1 MAIRVLQLAKE
12 MGLTPPDLIKKL
24 NAIGIPV
31 RSPGMTLDDAQEKTA
46 RESLAKKDEEKEDI
60 LKKSAAKKDGS
71 KAKKASDT
79 KDKKLSSEEEAKK
92 RRLEAVAAERAARAK
107 EKAIG
112 GDSGFLGS
120 NVDLLDKDRIEK
132 ERAAKRV
139 KDTEEKTEEKA
150 KKEEAPTKKKVAQ
163 LKSIVEETSKRAE
176 ELEELR
182 KLIKDAKEREKV
194 EAEIKKNEKR
204 MAEVA
209 AAVAKQKAVAESL
222 KASKMKKTS
231 AKEEVEQQV
240 EEKSPKK
247 VLKAEFIDKKAKER
261 LGSLLEQISSEKER
275 MQDEGQKVSYG
286 GKKKRSKKRGKID
299 TNIPEL
305 EPVMSK
311 EDKYAA
317 MAAAAEKLQR
327 DKVLEEARAAVA
339 AASHEGEGRRKK
351 RKEKREAEARE
362 KAQLEAI
369 EKGIDPDLVLDDSV
383 AEIKEGTTVGEFA
396 ESLNVAP
403 NDVIK
408 RLFMLGQALTLTQT
422 MSNDLIELIA
432 DDMDRKVRIVSPEE
446 EFNVVY
452 NDTEKDLKS
461 RPPVVTVMGHVDHG
475 KTSLLDAIR
484 DTAVIE
490 SESGGITQH
499 IGASVV
505 FKNDRQI
512 AFIDTPGHE
521 AFTAMRARGA
531 EITDVIVLV
540 VAADDGVMPQT
551 KEAINHA
558 KAADVPVVVA
568 VNKIDKA
575 GANPD
580 KVKQELTEYE
590 IIPEEWGGKNMF
602 VEISAKQKKN
612 IDELLETILLQ
623 ADVLELKANP
633 DALASGYVIEANLDK
648 GRGPVAT
655 VLVNRGTLMEGDI
668 VVAGS
673 SMGKVR
679 ALIGPYGKRYKGAE
693 PGEPAEIL
701 GLDSVPVAGD
711 DFRVFDDEREAR
723 KLVESRRL
731 RARIASQ
738 NAAKVSLDNLFDRI
752 EEGKQ
757 TDLNIIIKADVQGSI
772 EALRDALEKMDQ
784 TEVKI
789 NIVHSAVGGITETD
803 VTLATA
809 SDAIIIGFNVR
820 PTGKSKAMAEREQ
833 VDIRTYK
840 VIYQAIEDINA
851 ARVGMLSP
859 DIVEKDTGI
868 AEVRETFKV
877 PKIGLIAGSYVIEG
891 EISRDDSVRVVRDGT
906 VVFDGKIASLK
917 RFKDD
922 AKSVKEGY
930 ECGIGIDGFQDIKVG
945 DTIEG
950 YRTEEVERTE

>member
-1 MAIRVLQLAKE
+1 MSIRVIQLATE
-12 MGLTPPDLIKKL
+12 LGLKPTELVKKL
-24 NAIGIPV
+24 NDIGIPIKSV
-31 RSPGMTLDDAQEKTA
+31 GMTLDDAQEKTA
-46 RESLAKKDEEKEDI
+46 REKLVSADKKEDDKPSKKTASTA
-60 LKKSAAKKDGS
+60 KKSAAKKDAKPS
-71 KAKKASDT
+71 KEDEARAKRA
-79 KDKKLSSEEEAKK
+79 
-92 RRLEAVAAERAARAK
+92 EAVKAERAARAA
-107 EKAIG
+107 EKAAK
-112 GDSGFLGS
+112 GDTGFLGS
-120 NVDLLDKDRIEK
+120 NVDLIDQKRIEK
-132 ERAAKRV
+132 EREAKKV
-139 KDTEEKTEEKA
+139 EVAKEKAEPKAEEK
-150 KKEEAPTKKKVAQ
+150 KEVKTKQQ

-176 ELEELR
+176 ELQGLLDQVKEAAER
-182 KLIKDAKEREKV
+182 KKI

-209 AAVAKQKAVAESL
+209 KVVAKQKAVQEALKSKKAGKVTKKES
-222 KASKMKKTS
+222 A
-231 AKEEVEQQV
+231 
-240 EEKSPKK
+240 EEKPEKPKK
-247 VLKAEFIDKKAKER
+247 ILTAVFSDAKTKGKLDE
-261 LGSLLEQISSEKER
+261 LMGQISSEKER
-275 MQDEGQKVSYG
+275 LKGEGISIRPTS
-286 GKKKRSKKRGKID
+286 KKKKGKKRGALEPD
-299 TNIPEL
+299 VPEL

-311 EDKYAA
+311 EDRYAA

-362 KAQLEAI
+362 KAQLDAI
-369 EKGIDPDLVLDDSV
+369 EKGLDPDLVLDDTV
-383 AEIKEGTTVGEFA
+383 AEIMEGASVGDFA
-396 ESLNVAP
+396 EALNVPP

-432 DDMDRKVRIVSPEE
+432 ADMERKIRIVSPEE

-512 AFIDTPGHE
+512 TFIDTPGHE

-558 KAADVPVVVA
+558 KAANVPVVVA

-590 IIPEEWGGKNMF
+590 VIPEEWGGKNMF

-623 ADVLELKANP
+623 SDVLELKANP
-633 DALASGYVIEANLDK
+633 DALASGFVIEANLDK

-655 VLVNRGTLMEGDI
+655 VLVNRGTLREGDT
-668 VVAGS
+668 VVAGT

-738 NAAKVSLDNLFDRI
+738 NATKVSLDNLFDRI
-752 EEGKQ
+752 EEGQQ
-757 TDLNIIIKADVQGSI
+757 TDLNLIIKADVQGSI

-784 TEVKI
+784 EEVKI

-809 SDAIIIGFNVR
+809 SQAIIIGFNVR
-820 PTGKSKAMAEREQ
+820 PTGKSKQMAEREQ

-877 PKIGLIAGSYVIEG
+877 PKIGLIAGSYVVEG

-906 VVFDGKIASLK
+906 VVFDGQIASLK

-930 ECGIGIDGFQDIKVG
+930 ECGIGIEGFQDIKVG